1 MPRSRPTPNSA
12 GHAGTQ
18 LLAAARQ
25 PTTIERMFIDQ
36 NLLMFAGLLVVLAL
50 VFVARRIRRR

>member
-1 MPRSRPTPNSA
+1 M
-12 GHAGTQ
+12 
-18 LLAAARQ
+18 L
-25 PTTIERMFIDQ
+25 IDQ

>member
-1 MPRSRPTPNSA
+1 
-12 GHAGTQ
+12 
-18 LLAAARQ
+18 
-25 PTTIERMFIDQ
+25 MFIDQ